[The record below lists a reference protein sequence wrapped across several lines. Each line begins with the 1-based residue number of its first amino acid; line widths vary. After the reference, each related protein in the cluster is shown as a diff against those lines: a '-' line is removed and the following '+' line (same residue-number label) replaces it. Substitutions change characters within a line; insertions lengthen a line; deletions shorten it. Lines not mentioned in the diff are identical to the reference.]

1 MIPEDIRAALT
12 KMLDDF
18 WHKEDIEAA
27 YAIYS
32 DELAFQRIP
41 FPPLIGKAANMQADA
56 GTLAAFSDN
65 KTTVD
70 EIIIEGEA
78 ASIRWTWEGTHS
90 GVSPSL
96 GIPPTG
102 QRVRI
107 MGCSVFHFR
116 DGKIIEQW
124 EYSDLLGLL
133 QQLGVIPPLG

>member
-1 MIPEDIRAALT
+1 MLPEEMRAALT

-32 DELAFQRIP
+32 DDVVFQRIP
-41 FPPLIGKAANMQADA
+41 FPPMVSKVTNMQADA
-56 GTLAAFSDN
+56 GVLAAFSDN
-65 KTTVD
+65 KTTID
-70 EIIIEGEA
+70 EIIIEGDA
-78 ASIRWTWEGTHS
+78 GAIRWTWEATHS

-102 QRVRI
+102 KRVSI
-107 MGCSVFHFR
+107 VGCSVFHFR
-116 DGKIIEQW
+116 NGKIVEQW

-133 QQLGVIPPLG
+133 QQLGVIPALG

>member
-27 YAIYS
+27 YSIYS
-32 DELAFQRIP
+32 DEVAFQRIP

-56 GTLAAFSDN
+56 GMLAAFSDN
-65 KTTVD
+65 KTTIE

-78 ASIRWTWEGTHS
+78 ASVRWTWEGTHS

-96 GIPPTG
+96 GIPATG
-102 QRVRI
+102 IRVSI
-107 MGCSVFHFR
+107 VGCSVFHFR
-116 DGKIIEQW
+116 DGKIVEQW

>member
-1 MIPEDIRAALT
+1 MIPEEMRAALT

-32 DELAFQRIP
+32 DDVVFQRIP
-41 FPPLIGKAANMQADA
+41 SPPMVGKGANMQADA
-56 GTLAAFSDN
+56 GMLAAFSDN

-70 EIIIEGEA
+70 EIIIEGDA
-78 ASIRWTWEGTHS
+78 AAIRWTWEATHS

-102 QRVRI
+102 NRVSI
-107 MGCSVFHFR
+107 VGCSVFHFR
-116 DGKIIEQW
+116 NGKIVEQW

-133 QQLGVIPPLG
+133 QQLGVIPALG